1 MSYPWIGP
9 PAQFN
14 GTDDI
19 TGGDSGEYK
28 SPCTTAHVP
37 SATRILRDQNTN
49 A

>member
-1 MSYPWIGP
+1 MSYSWVGP

-28 SPCTTAHVP
+28 PQSTIAHVP
-37 SATRILRDQNTN
+37 SATSASCATEG
-49 A
+49 